1 MRGGVLL
8 ISVQIVCYIVSCV
21 LIDVSPA
28 LIITRV
34 ARCLDCTWFILL
46 IHITMGHPACRV
58 FATPS
63 VMVLRLNISLKY
75 HDLIPTQDCSDQ
87 APSFIHF
94 YSE

>member
-1 MRGGVLL
+1 MHRGVLL
-8 ISVQIVCYIVSCV
+8 IWVEIVCYFVSCV
-21 LIDVSPA
+21 LIYVSPA
-28 LIITRV
+28 LIITRI
-34 ARCLDCTWFILL
+34 AGCLDCAWFILL
-46 IHITMGHPACRV
+46 IHIIMGHPACRV

-75 HDLIPTQDCSDQ
+75 HDLIPIQDCSDQ